1 MAIYFISDL
10 HLEPAQKAITDG
22 FLSFL
27 DSLEHDKGSVNNA
40 EELYILGDFFEVWIG
55 DDYSNEYIELINNA
69 LQKCAN
75 KGTKIYFMHGNRD
88 FLVGQAWCDKAHCEL
103 LEESKLITL
112 GEDSIL
118 LMHGDSLCTDDT
130 EYMKVRFLLR
140 NEQFQAQ
147 LLSKPIPERLEFA
160 KKIRSESKESQKGKS
175 YEIMDVNQEAVDKA
189 LSAAN
194 CATMIH
200 GHTHRPNIHH
210 WEFEGENRTRYVL
223 GDWGSKGWFIK
234 WQAGEELKLE
244 SFDLSLT

>member
-27 DSLEHDKGSVNNA
+27 DSLNDA

-55 DDYSNEYIELINNA
+55 DDFSNEYIELINQA
-69 LQKCAN
+69 LQQCAA

-103 LEESKLITL
+103 LDESKLITL
-112 GEDSIL
+112 GDETVL

-130 EYMKVRFLLR
+130 EYMKVRVMLR
-140 NEQFQAQ
+140 NPQWQEQ
-147 LLSKPIPERLEFA
+147 LLAKSIPERIEFA
-160 KKIRSESKESQKGKS
+160 KQVRSESKESQKGKS
-175 YEIMDVNQEAVDKA
+175 YDIMDVNQKAVDDA
-189 LSAAN
+189 LSKAN

-200 GHTHRPNIHH
+200 GHTHRPDIHH
-210 WEFEGENRTRYVL
+210 WELKGENRIRYVL
-223 GDWGSKGWFIK
+223 GDWGDKGWFIK

-244 SFDLSLT
+244 SFDL